1 MMDFDFG
8 GLSIS
13 FTTAAMLVCISDL
26 FFTAIQNRMWK
37 KQNKIF
43 VVILIVVALNSACNS
58 VTSLFHPYVK
68 TSELAKY
75 LSETARYFYFVLH
88 TALAPLV
95 FFYVARVCGI
105 SLKIMPVRR
114 YALYTLFGLSEVMA
128 IINPFTKWIY
138 YVDDNYEFHRNT
150 GEIVIYAV
158 AGFYLILALAL
169 LFNSWRGMNNKR
181 RLGIVLF
188 SSIAISG
195 ILIQLLS
202 KDMKVELFAEAIGLT
217 GLMIII
223 ENEDDRIDPVTGVY
237 NRQALV
243 TDLRSFV
250 YNKNPIQTLC
260 VRITTPDLIFK
271 RPGADNNEI
280 VEEAVSAYLKTVVK
294 KYNIYRVGSKN
305 FVLVFFEQDNKNAI
319 KVAEKIS
326 SRFDKPW
333 KLSDSIVLLTVAI
346 QVTGIPGRINT
357 IEDALY
363 MFESNPP
370 VNSNK
375 KIFVDADLD
384 YLYRRVKVENS
395 VIHALAEGRYEV
407 YYQPTY
413 SIVDRKLHG
422 AEALIR
428 MHDNEMGMVF
438 PDEFIPIAEETG
450 IIDAIDDFVLLEVCK
465 LVKSE
470 KLEETSMDC
479 ININLS
485 MLQCMKPD
493 FVEHISGI
501 VEESGVSKNFINF
514 EITESIAADSYKIL
528 SRVVSQ
534 LREEGFRV
542 SMDDYGTGYSNM
554 KALFSMDLDVV
565 KIDKSIL
572 WEAEK
577 SELGGIILK
586 NSIQM
591 IHQMNREILVEG
603 VETEEHIKL
612 LEPLKIHYL
621 QGYFFSKPVPRD
633 KFLEI
638 VRSSNV

>member
-1 MMDFDFG
+1 MIDFDFG

-26 FFTAIQNRMWK
+26 VFTGIQNRMWK
-37 KQNKIF
+37 KQNVLF
-43 VVILIVVALNSACNS
+43 VIILVVVALNSACNS
-58 VTSLFHPYVK
+58 ITALFQPYVNL
-68 TSELAKY
+68 SDLAKY
-75 LSETARYFYFVLH
+75 LSETSRYFYFVVH

-105 SLKIMPVRR
+105 SLKIIPLRR
-114 YALYTLFGLSEVMA
+114 YALLALFILSEILV
-128 IINPFTKWIY
+128 IINPFTKWVY
-138 YVDDNYEFHRNT
+138 YVDENYEFQRNT
-150 GEIVIYAV
+150 GEIIIYAV
-158 AGFYLILALAL
+158 AAFFLILSLVL
-169 LFNSWRGMNNKR
+169 LFNSWKGMNNKR
-181 RLGIVLF
+181 RLGVVLF

-195 ILIQLLS
+195 VLIQMLS
-202 KDMKVELFAEAIGLT
+202 KDIKVELFAEAIGLT

-250 YNKNPIQTLC
+250 YNRNPIQILC
-260 VRITTPDLIFK
+260 VRITTPDLLFK

-305 FVLVFFEQDNKNAI
+305 FVLVFFEQDNKHAI
-319 KVAEKIS
+319 QVAEKIS

-357 IEDALY
+357 VEDALY

-370 VNSNK
+370 ANNNK
-375 KIFVDADLD
+375 RIFVDADLD

-395 VIHALAEGRYEV
+395 VIHALAEGRFEV

-413 SIVDRKLHG
+413 TINDRKLHG

-428 MHDNEMGMVF
+428 MHDDEMGMIF

-465 LVKSE
+465 LVKNE
-470 KLEETSMDC
+470 KLEDTSMDC

-514 EITESIAADSYKIL
+514 EITESIAADSYNIL

-534 LREEGFRV
+534 LRDEGFRV

-577 SELGGIILK
+577 SELGGIILR

-603 VETEEHIKL
+603 VETEDHIKL

-638 VRSSNV
+638 VRNNG